1 MRERPSQGPKRNEDT
16 GDHTFGNRGSA
27 EKSAEPRL
35 PSKLVSAFLM
45 DERMTGMERE
55 KAEIDVVQGLY

>member
-1 MRERPSQGPKRNEDT
+1 MRTP

-27 EKSAEPRL
+27 GKSAEPRL
-35 PSKLVSAFLM
+35 PSKPAACPTSKLVSAFLM

-55 KAEIDVVQGLY
+55 NAEIDVVQGLY